1 LEKER
6 ENITKKER
14 YLIFIIDD
22 DESVRSS
29 LKLLVESAGYEGVT
43 FKSAEE
49 FLESG
54 STTGAGCLLL
64 DIRMPGMGGFE
75 LQEHLIASGRPIPV
89 VFVTGHDRFG
99 MEEKAMRLGA
109 VAYLRKPFDDQEL
122 LNAIHRACGK
132 GT

>member
-1 LEKER
+1 MEKAR
-6 ENITKKER
+6 ENISKKGGH
-14 YLIFIIDD
+14 LIFIIDD
-22 DESVRSS
+22 DESVRAS
-29 LKLLVESAGYEGVT
+29 LKLLVESAGHKGVT

-54 STTGAGCLLL
+54 SMKGADCLLL

-75 LQEHLIASGRPIPV
+75 LQEHLVASGSPIPV

-122 LNAIHRACGK
+122 LNAINRACGK
-132 GT
+132 GN

>member
-29 LKLLVESAGYEGVT
+29 LKLLVESAGYECVV

-49 FLESG
+49 FLQSG
-54 STTGAGCLLL
+54 SMKGTDCLLL

-75 LQEHLIASGRPIPV
+75 LQEHLIASGSPIPV

-132 GT
+132 RT